1 MRTIRAERKR
11 DWMTGEIPTYELYG
25 EDSAASELDIL
36 HCETIAARSTLHA
49 GLISPHRHANL
60 FQLFF
65 LRCGTVRMT
74 LDGNDLE
81 PPTPCVLAIP
91 SITVH
96 GFAFTGVDGW
106 VLTMPDVLIERLTA
120 HAPDLTLHLDKPHVV
135 DAVDRDVE
143 ALFSRIADEFS
154 DIRPGRL
161 LSIQAC
167 LELLLVWLARRLLIE
182 RQGGVSLQSKAETHV
197 RRFRQLVET
206 GFREQRPLDRY
217 AQELGM
223 TTTQLNRVCRTVLGK
238 SALTVIHDRL
248 ALEARRTLVYTSM
261 SVAEVGY
268 ALGFS
273 DPSYF
278 TRFFVRAAKTAPSEF
293 RRSQRER
300 LRRNS

>member
-1 MRTIRAERKR
+1 
-11 DWMTGEIPTYELYG
+11 MTGAIPTYELYG
-25 EDSAASELDIL
+25 EEGAGPDLDIL

-49 GLISPHRHANL
+49 GLISPHRHADL
-60 FQLFF
+60 FQLFY
-65 LRCGTVRMT
+65 LRCGEVRMT
-74 LDGNDLE
+74 LDGSE
-81 PPTPCVLAIP
+81 FEQSTPCVIAVP

-96 GFAFTGVDGW
+96 GFDFTGVDGW
-106 VLTMPDVLIERLTA
+106 VLTMPDVLIERLA
-120 HAPDLTLHLDKPHVV
+120 GHAPDLQPRLDKPHIV
-135 DAVDRDVE
+135 DAGCQDIE
-143 ALFSRIADEFS
+143 ALFSRIADEFT

-167 LELLLVWLARRLLIE
+167 LELILVWLARRLLVE
-182 RQGGVSLQSKAETHV
+182 REREVAVQSKAAAHA
-197 RRFRQLVET
+197 RRFRQLVEM
-206 GFREQRPLDRY
+206 GFREQRALDRY

-248 ALEARRTLVYTSM
+248 ALEARRALVYTSM

-278 TRFFVRAAKTAPSEF
+278 TRFFVRATEIAPSEF
-293 RRSQRER
+293 RRIQRER